1 MTLIKFPLV
10 MIRKKLIAS
19 VVIFFISF
27 NYITHAEAEIINFKE
42 ETLNPKEVKPS
53 KPSLDDF
60 LNRMGFLESS
70 NNYRKVNSLGYLG
83 KYQFGRSTL
92 QTLGLDSV
100 LIEKFI
106 HSPKLQERVMIKNL
120 KYNKRVLNKHIE
132 TFEGKCVGGVII
144 TESGLLAAAHLAGP
158 GNVKKFLET
167 GYNPSDSYGTKLSD
181 YLIKFSNY
189 DLNLE

>member
-1 MTLIKFPLV
+1 
-10 MIRKKLIAS
+10 MIQKKLILTL
-19 VVIFFISF
+19 ILTFIVCH
-27 NYITHAEAEIINFKE
+27 YITHAELAKEINFKL
-42 ETLNPKEVKPS
+42 LNHKPLKDKTPKLT
-53 KPSLDDF
+53 LDDF
-60 LNRMGFLESS
+60 LNKMGFLESS